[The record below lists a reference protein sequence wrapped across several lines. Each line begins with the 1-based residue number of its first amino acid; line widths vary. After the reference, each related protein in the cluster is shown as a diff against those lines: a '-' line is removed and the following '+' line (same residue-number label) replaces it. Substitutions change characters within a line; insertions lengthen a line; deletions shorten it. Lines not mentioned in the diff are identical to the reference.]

1 MWSTATGDAG
11 KEEESVVVGGGDHL
25 LPAEVMMTMMAM
37 MMMMMMMIKIIALPA
52 LGGGDHRV
60 LHAGKQQVRA
70 RHSFAWVPC
79 ATKSIG
85 KRQEEMKGGGGW
97 ILASAT
103 TTTTITAGEAGC
115 GYLWRVPAHCHS

>member
-25 LPAEVMMTMMAM
+25 LPVEVMMMTMMAR
-37 MMMMMMMIKIIALPA
+37 MMMIKIIRLPA

-79 ATKSIG
+79 ATVLVLG
-85 KRQEEMKGGGGW
+85 TWYLVLGTLRNQEYWKETGGNERRG
-97 ILASAT
+97 
-103 TTTTITAGEAGC
+103 
-115 GYLWRVPAHCHS
+115 RVDTC

>member
-25 LPAEVMMTMMAM
+25 LPVEVMMMVMMM
-37 MMMMMMMIKIIALPA
+37 VKMTMMMMMMIKIIALPA

-60 LHAGKQQVRA
+60 LHAGKQQVRS

-79 ATKSIG
+79 AQACPYWKET
-85 KRQEEMKGGGGW
+85 GGGNERRG
-97 ILASAT
+97 
-103 TTTTITAGEAGC
+103 
-115 GYLWRVPAHCHS
+115 RVDTC

>member
-37 MMMMMMMIKIIALPA
+37 MMMMMMMMIKIIALPA

-60 LHAGKQQVRA
+60 LHAGKQQVWA

-79 ATKSIG
+79 AQACPYWKET
-85 KRQEEMKGGGGW
+85 GGGNERRG
-97 ILASAT
+97 
-103 TTTTITAGEAGC
+103 
-115 GYLWRVPAHCHS
+115 RVDTC

>member
-25 LPAEVMMTMMAM
+25 LPVFSKVMMMTMIKMMMVMIM
-37 MMMMMMMIKIIALPA
+37 MMMMKIIPLPA

-60 LHAGKQQVRA
+60 LHAGKQQVRS

-79 ATKSIG
+79 AQACPYWKET
-85 KRQEEMKGGGGW
+85 GGGNERRG
-97 ILASAT
+97 
-103 TTTTITAGEAGC
+103 
-115 GYLWRVPAHCHS
+115 RVDTC

>member
-1 MWSTATGDAG
+1 
-11 KEEESVVVGGGDHL
+11 
-25 LPAEVMMTMMAM
+25 
-37 MMMMMMMIKIIALPA
+37 MMMMMMMIKIIRLPA

-79 ATKSIG
+79 ATVLVLGTWYWVLGTGYPAHKLVRIG

-103 TTTTITAGEAGC
+103 TTTTITAGEADTC
-115 GYLWRVPAHCHS
+115 GGFQLTVTAE

>member
-25 LPAEVMMTMMAM
+25 LPVEVMMMVMMM
-37 MMMMMMMIKIIALPA
+37 TKMTMMMMMMIKIIALPA

-79 ATKSIG
+79 ATVLVLG
-85 KRQEEMKGGGGW
+85 TWYLVPCAQAVLKRDRRK
-97 ILASAT
+97 
-103 TTTTITAGEAGC
+103 
-115 GYLWRVPAHCHS
+115 

>member
-1 MWSTATGDAG
+1 
-11 KEEESVVVGGGDHL
+11 
-25 LPAEVMMTMMAM
+25 
-37 MMMMMMMIKIIALPA
+37 MMMMMMMIKIIRLPA

-79 ATKSIG
+79 AQVLVLGTWYLVLGTGYPAHKLVRIG

-97 ILASAT
+97 ILVLVQLLPPQLLQERPIPVEGSSSLSQLSELVST
-103 TTTTITAGEAGC
+103 GRG
-115 GYLWRVPAHCHS
+115 R

>member
-25 LPAEVMMTMMAM
+25 LPVEVMMTMMV
-37 MMMMMMMIKIIALPA
+37 MMMMMMMIKIIPLPA

-79 ATKSIG
+79 NNQEVRGVREVSIG
-85 KRQEEMKGGGGW
+85 RRERRK
-97 ILASAT
+97 
-103 TTTTITAGEAGC
+103 
-115 GYLWRVPAHCHS
+115 

>member
-37 MMMMMMMIKIIALPA
+37 VMMVMMMMMMIKIIALPA

-60 LHAGKQQVRA
+60 LHAGKQQMRA

-79 ATKSIG
+79 AQAGPYWKET
-85 KRQEEMKGGGGW
+85 GGGNERRG
-97 ILASAT
+97 
-103 TTTTITAGEAGC
+103 
-115 GYLWRVPAHCHS
+115 RVDTC

>member
-25 LPAEVMMTMMAM
+25 
-37 MMMMMMMIKIIALPA
+37 LPA

-79 ATKSIG
+79 
-85 KRQEEMKGGGGW
+85 GGFQ
-97 ILASAT
+97 LT
-103 TTTTITAGEAGC
+103 VTAE
-115 GYLWRVPAHCHS
+115 